1 MYTICKG
8 REIKMKNKCL
18 LFALAVFALG
28 VAAGA
33 AAAAGTDPAA
43 FSEYFGAL
51 EQNAAAVGA
60 GVAAANAAVVW
71 AVLFFSAFFKFGAV
85 TASLA
90 GCMRGFVDG
99 YAVTAILRTLGM
111 RGIGMCFADCI
122 GAPLAVLMCALCIEK
137 LASGEMCGRLY
148 LAKSV
153 LLLSGLV
160 LAAALGGGA
169 AALLCRGAA

>member
-1 MYTICKG
+1 
-8 REIKMKNKCL
+8 MKNKCL

-51 EQNAAAVGA
+51 KANAAAVGVGA
-60 GVAAANAAVVW
+60 AAANALAVW

-90 GCMRGFVDG
+90 GCTRGFVDG
-99 YAVTAILRTLGM
+99 YAVTAILRTLGA
-111 RGIGMCFADCI
+111 RGVGMCFLDCI
-122 GAPLAVLMCALCIEK
+122 GAPMAVLMCALCIEK
-137 LASGEMCGRLY
+137 LAAGEMGGRRY
-148 LAKSV
+148 AAKSV
-153 LLLSGLV
+153 LLLAGL
-160 LAAALGGGA
+160 LFSAALGGGA
-169 AALLCRGAA
+169 AAFLCRGAA